1 MLPERKVHW
10 CCRANTA
17 ANLLT
22 IAVFIIAASA
32 CTPRNDALT
41 VIPIDPEPNSLL
53 FAKLVSGP
61 HTYRFVFSTNALTM
75 VVDTAMAKRDLKQ
88 LTQSECEAQE
98 CVNGSVTQAGES
110 PDYYWLP
117 ALKNDQWT
125 LPDGSTAA
133 AFDYRQI
140 AAQYGQI
147 DGLLGLPAITT
158 LNWLW
163 SRGAGTMSGY
173 RYDSRFFSRTRDALV
188 CTAMEMIEGGKPAIQ
203 LDVGGQPEWFI
214 LDTSADGRLSGNLN
228 RTLVSA
234 LRSGHG
240 VAAEVIFSP
249 SAPAGQSW
257 RHALLK
263 PKSISLA
270 GIRVDGLAFDEADSR
285 SALGISF
292 LYKLDRAAFD
302 FANHR
307 FCIPAST
314 RVKPDSLPTQAEL
327 DRRAA
332 STRPD

>member
-1 MLPERKVHW
+1 MLPERKVNW

-22 IAVFIIAASA
+22 IAIFSIAASA
-32 CTPRNDALT
+32 CTPGNDALT
-41 VIPIDPEPNSLL
+41 VIPIDPAPSALL

-75 VVDTAMAKRDLKQ
+75 IVDTTMAKRDLKQ
-88 LTQSECEAQE
+88 LTQSECKAQD
-98 CVNGSVTQAGES
+98 CANDSSMQAGAS
-110 PDYYWLP
+110 PEYYWLP
-117 ALKNDQWT
+117 PLKSGQWALPED
-125 LPDGSTAA
+125 SAAA

-163 SRGAGTMSGY
+163 NRGAGTMSGY
-173 RYDSRFFSRTRDALV
+173 RYDSQFFSQARDALV

-203 LDVGGQPEWFI
+203 LEVGGQREWFV
-214 LDTSADGRLSGNLN
+214 LDTSADGRLSGNLS

-240 VAAEVIFSP
+240 VAAEVMFSP
-249 SAPAGQSW
+249 PAPSGQSW

-263 PKSISLA
+263 PKSMSLA
-270 GIRVDGLAFDEADSR
+270 GIRVDGLAFDEADGR
-285 SALGISF
+285 STLGIGF
-292 LYKLDRAAFD
+292 LYKLDKAAFD

-307 FCIPAST
+307 FCVPAST
-314 RVKPDSLPTQAEL
+314 RVKPDPLPTQAEL
-327 DRRAA
+327 DRLAA
-332 STRPD
+332 SARRD